1 MKHNKRAFT
10 LIELLVVVLII
21 GILAAVALPRY
32 QVAVQKSRFAALMP
46 VTQSIKEAE
55 EVIYMTN
62 AAYATSTDILPVHI
76 PANDVTVDVTSG
88 KYAKASKTGLDN
100 TYVMYFNNSD
110 TYPGEIHCEALT
122 SSEQA
127 QKVCLSYG
135 PVGTVT
141 GTDSAYT
148 TYVLQGTGE
157 SAGGENGGGESGTGE
172 EPGGGTPSEPAYW
185 NDTEM
190 LQSTYDLMSSFWT
203 SLVGQDGSG
212 MLSASDWDSM
222 SVSGANTAWASFVQ
236 LTYDPTENS
245 VSGLSNFDFTT
256 YTVYYDENG
265 NPTSSEKI
273 SNPPPK

>member
-10 LIELLVVVLII
+10 LIELLIVVLII

-157 SAGGENGGGESGTGE
+157 SAGGENGGGESGGGESGTGE
-172 EPGGGTPSEPAYW
+172 EHGGGGNCASGTCW
-185 NDTEM
+185 NGTDM
-190 LQSTYDLMSSFWT
+190 DQSTYDMLENLRSYREQECSFTYVSADTLSCGSTYYRQDSPT
-203 SLVGQDGSG
+203 SYQVGSDLNNPGASVICPYDEISG
-212 MLSASDWDSM
+212 WDSCRH
-222 SVSGANTAWASFVQ
+222 SGGSIN
-236 LTYDPTENS
+236 
-245 VSGLSNFDFTT
+245 
-256 YTVYYDENG
+256 
-265 NPTSSEKI
+265 
-273 SNPPPK
+273 

>member
-1 MKHNKRAFT
+1 M
-10 LIELLVVVLII
+10 
-21 GILAAVALPRY
+21 ALPRY

-148 TYVLQGTGE
+148 TYVLQGTGS
-157 SAGGENGGGESGTGE
+157 SAGGESGGGESGGGESGTGE
-172 EPGGGTPSEPAYW
+172 EPGGGGNCASGTCW
-185 NDTEM
+185 NGTDMDQSMYDRLESLLEYMNMNIDDYDIADSNTLCTEDLSCVAWVDGNTYVCGMGSCIYHPDTD
-190 LQSTYDLMSSFWT
+190 SWTTKSF
-203 SLVGQDGSG
+203 
-212 MLSASDWDSM
+212 
-222 SVSGANTAWASFVQ
+222 
-236 LTYDPTENS
+236 PH
-245 VSGLSNFDFTT
+245 
-256 YTVYYDENG
+256 
-265 NPTSSEKI
+265 
-273 SNPPPK
+273 